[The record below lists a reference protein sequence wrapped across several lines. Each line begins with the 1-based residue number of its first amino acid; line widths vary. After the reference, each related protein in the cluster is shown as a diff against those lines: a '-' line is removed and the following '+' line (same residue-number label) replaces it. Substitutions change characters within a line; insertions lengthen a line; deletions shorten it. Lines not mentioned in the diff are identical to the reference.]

1 MSHFN
6 PTGSQKI
13 ALDTYIKLMRASNVV
28 TNAIHRHLLDDKL
41 THSQFAVLEALNHL
55 GPLSQ
60 GELSNKV
67 LKSNANL
74 TTVVDSLEKK
84 DLVVR
89 QRSAEDRRCVTV
101 DLTATGTQLIQ
112 EIFPRHV
119 DVVAR
124 RFSIL
129 SEKEQNQLA
138 ALLKKLGKESS

>member
-1 MSHFN
+1 MSQFN
-6 PTGSQKI
+6 LTGSQKI
-13 ALDTYIKLMRASNVV
+13 ALDTYIKLMRAGNVV
-28 TNAIHRHLLDDKL
+28 TNAIHRHLLDEKL

-84 DLVVR
+84 GLVVR
-89 QRSAEDRRCVTV
+89 QRSAEDRRCVRV
-101 DLTATGTQLIQ
+101 NLTTTGTQMIQ
-112 EIFPRHV
+112 RIFPRHV
-119 DVVAR
+119 EIVAR

-138 ALLKKLGKESS
+138 ALLKKLGKESF